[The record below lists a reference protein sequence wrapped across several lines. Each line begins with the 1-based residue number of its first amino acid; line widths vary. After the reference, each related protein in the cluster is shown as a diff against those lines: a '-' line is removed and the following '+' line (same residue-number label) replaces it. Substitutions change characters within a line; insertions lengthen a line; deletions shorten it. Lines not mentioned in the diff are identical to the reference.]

1 MSGTM
6 VVEKIL
12 IVDDEPEAIEN
23 CRRILSLHRYECV
36 AEADARRA
44 LDVIE
49 RERPQVLLTDIRMPG
64 LDGIELLKAA
74 KRIDPAIKVV
84 LVTAYASLQTAVESM
99 RFGAFDYLAKPF
111 TGKELRG
118 VIRRAL
124 GQEAGQANEPASPVS
139 PSFSRVGEIVAAE
152 PVLAGESSSIS
163 AVRDVIERIANTEA
177 AVWLSGERGT
187 GKERIARVIHAGSH
201 RRAKHFVS
209 VDCQAS
215 DEALIEWELFGG
227 PASQSVRG
235 GGDRTGLLESVDG
248 GTLFLDGV
256 ESLSLRLQAKLLRVL
271 KERQGRRGNGEFY
284 PLDVRVVSA
293 SSRDLRRACHAG
305 EFRDDLYHYL
315 SIVPIV
321 VSPLRQRTED
331 INPLSRRF
339 MDPLWLRKHRTLPPV
354 FGFTPE
360 ALARLRGYAWPGN
373 VQELQRVVERAVV
386 LAGGPVIDSSYLPD
400 NIQSL

>member
-1 MSGTM
+1 M

-124 GQEAGQANEPASPVS
+124 GQESGQANEPASPVS

-163 AVRDVIERIANTEA
+163 AVRDVIERIASPDVRA
-177 AVWLSGERGT
+177 ALVPLLSGGLPSAETYAQALRD
-187 GKERIARVIHAGSH
+187 RAALVMH
-201 RRAKHFVS
+201 R
-209 VDCQAS
+209 
-215 DEALIEWELFGG
+215 
-227 PASQSVRG
+227 
-235 GGDRTGLLESVDG
+235 
-248 GTLFLDGV
+248 
-256 ESLSLRLQAKLLRVL
+256 
-271 KERQGRRGNGEFY
+271 
-284 PLDVRVVSA
+284 
-293 SSRDLRRACHAG
+293 
-305 EFRDDLYHYL
+305 
-315 SIVPIV
+315 
-321 VSPLRQRTED
+321 
-331 INPLSRRF
+331 
-339 MDPLWLRKHRTLPPV
+339 
-354 FGFTPE
+354 
-360 ALARLRGYAWPGN
+360 
-373 VQELQRVVERAVV
+373 
-386 LAGGPVIDSSYLPD
+386 
-400 NIQSL
+400 